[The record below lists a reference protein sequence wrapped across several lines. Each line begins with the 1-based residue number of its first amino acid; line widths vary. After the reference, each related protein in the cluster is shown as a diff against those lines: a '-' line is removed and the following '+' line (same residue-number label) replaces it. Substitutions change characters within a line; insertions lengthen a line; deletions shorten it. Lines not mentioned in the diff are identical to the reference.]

1 MTREAFRLVRFVC
14 YNRPAHAL
22 PIPLGLPRWGGGR
35 TKARWLAPLVLLL
48 VVGLVVPAT
57 PGPGAVTMLKTARS
71 GARPILIGSRKTAM
85 RQAHAMLD
93 RLGRQVQMTSQSW
106 LATVLR
112 VRQFQVTSGI
122 RDIGQESPLAKRG
135 PLTRRK
141 LLGRGSRRSAARPR
155 AASRPARARS
165 AGVVYL
171 SFDDGPDPTWTPKI
185 LAMLARYRA
194 RATFFVLGRSVATW
208 PWLVRRE
215 VAAGHRVGNHT
226 WNHRRLPGL
235 GGGGLAAE
243 VGATSRVIGRASG
256 ARVRCLR
263 PPYGVVDA
271 ASAARVR
278 GLGLRLVLW
287 DVDSN
292 DYLRPGA
299 GVIAARVLG
308 RVRSGDVVLFHDGG
322 GDRSQTVA
330 ALDQVLA
337 ALSAR
342 GFRFGAMCR
351 G

>member
-1 MTREAFRLVRFVC
+1 VC

-22 PIPLGLPRWGGGR
+22 FIPLGLPRWGGGR

-48 VVGLVVPAT
+48 VVGLVVLDT

-71 GARPILIGSRKTAM
+71 GARPILGSRKTAM
-85 RQAHAMLD
+85 RQAQAMLD

-106 LATVLR
+106 LATVLQ
-112 VRQFQVTSGI
+112 VRQFQVKNGI
-122 RDIGQESPLAKRG
+122 RDIGQESPLTKRG

-141 LLGRGSRRSAARPR
+141 LLGRGSRRSGARPASAARLR
-155 AASRPARARS
+155 AASSRPARARA

-185 LAMLARYRA
+185 LAMLVRYRA

-215 VAAGHRVGNHT
+215 VAAGHGVGNHT

-243 VGATSRVIGRASG
+243 VGETSRVIGRASG

>member
-1 MTREAFRLVRFVC
+1 M
-14 YNRPAHAL
+14 
-22 PIPLGLPRWGGGR
+22 
-35 TKARWLAPLVLLL
+35 KARWLAPLVLLL
-48 VVGLVVPAT
+48 VVGLVVPDT
-57 PGPGAVTMLKTARS
+57 PGPGAVAMLKSARS
-71 GARPILIGSRKTAM
+71 GGRPMLIGSRKTIM
-85 RQAHAMLD
+85 RQAQSMLD
-93 RLGRQVQMTSQSW
+93 RLGRRAQMTIQSW
-106 LATVLR
+106 LATVLQA
-112 VRQFQVTSGI
+112 RQFQVTDGI
-122 RDIGQESPLAKRG
+122 RDIGQESLLTKRS

-141 LLGRGSRRSAARPR
+141 LLGRGSRRSAARPAPAARPR
-155 AASRPARARS
+155 AASRPARARAAGS
-165 AGVVYL
+165 AGLVYL

-185 LAMLARYRA
+185 LALLARYRA
-194 RATFFVLGRSVATW
+194 KATFFVLGRSVATW

-215 VAAGHRVGNHT
+215 VAAGHGVGNHT

-235 GGGGLAAE
+235 GAGGLAAE
-243 VGATSRVIGRASG
+243 VEATSRVIGRASG

-292 DYLRPGA
+292 DYLRRGA

-308 RVRSGDVVLFHDGG
+308 RVRAGDVVLFHDGG
-322 GDRSQTVA
+322 GMRSQTVA